1 MIKKII
7 SFIIIF
13 LTISFLF
20 SEKNSLEIRNDIINQ
35 NKELNKLR
43 KNIITVEKKINTK
56 IKEAI
61 SATEILIQVENKI
74 LFFEKLIKSLKKEER
89 YMGDLIEITKKNITN
104 KESYIST
111 LREQMT
117 KRVIYIYKNGIP
129 SLAET
134 ILTSKNWN
142 EIIYRTKYLC
152 FKIP

>member
-74 LFFEKLIKSLKKEER
+74 LLSEKLIKSLKKEER

-142 EIIYRTKYLC
+142 EIIYRTKYL
-152 FKIP
+152 